1 MSVRVL
7 IVEDQ
12 ILIALS
18 LEAVVKELGHHP
30 NGIAADPATAKELAA
45 ERPDVAFVDIVLGK
59 DPTGLAV
66 AECLHRT
73 WGISVIFLTASPQYL
88 HRTAD
93 GALGV
98 IIKPFRTPD
107 IEAALDY
114 VRCKRDGLDAV
125 LPTAVLKIPLGRN
138 S

>member
-30 NGIAADPATAKELAA
+30 VGTAADPSTAKELAA

-59 DPTGLAV
+59 GPTGIAV
-66 AECLHRT
+66 AEYLHRM
-73 WGISVIFLTASPQYL
+73 WGISIIFLTASPQFL
-88 HRTAD
+88 HQAVE

-98 IIKPFRTPD
+98 IIKPFRTAD
-107 IEAALDY
+107 IEATLHY
-114 VRCKRDGLDAV
+114 VRCKRDGLDAE
-125 LPTAVLKIPLGRN
+125 LPAAVLKLPLARR
-138 S
+138 